1 MKDLLNIPNLLTI
14 VRLMIVP
21 VLVYASWKGNPGI
34 FLGLLAFAFF
44 TDVLDGFIARTF
56 ELQTKLGAKLDS
68 LADFAV
74 YMAIPVCAWL
84 LWPDVI
90 RQEILYV
97 IAVVCSI
104 LVPVLIGIAKFGS
117 YPSYHTWLTKL
128 AAAAMAI
135 ASIIL
140 FLGGPPWIFRF
151 AAILCVCAALE
162 EILITF
168 ILPEPRSN
176 VRGVWYVLKHHRK
189 HV

>member
-1 MKDLLNIPNLLTI
+1 
-14 VRLMIVP
+14 MIVP
-21 VLVYASWKGNPGI
+21 VLVFVSWKGFAGI

-44 TDVLDGFIARTF
+44 TDVLDGFIARSF
-56 ELQTKLGAKLDS
+56 GMQTRLGAKLDS

-90 RQEILYV
+90 RQEMIFV

-104 LVPVLIGIAKFGS
+104 LLPVMVGIIKFGS
-117 YPSYHTWLTKL
+117 YPSYHTWLTKI
-128 AAAAMAI
+128 AAGVMAI

-140 FLGGPPWIFRF
+140 FLGGPAWIFRV
-151 AAILCVCAALE
+151 AAILCLCAAIE
-162 EILITF
+162 EIIITF
-168 ILPEPRSN
+168 LLPKPRSN
-176 VRGVWYVLKHHRK
+176 VRGLWSVLNHRRK